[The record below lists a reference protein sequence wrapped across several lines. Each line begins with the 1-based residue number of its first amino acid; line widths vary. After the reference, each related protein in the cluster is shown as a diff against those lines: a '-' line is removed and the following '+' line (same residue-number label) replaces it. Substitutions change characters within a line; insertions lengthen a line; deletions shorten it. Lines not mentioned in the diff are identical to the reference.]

1 MGGAGEGA
9 YARRPVQRFVVL
21 LLVAGVLA
29 VVGLGLSAPRST
41 GPDPLTSA
49 ASPTPGAVQ
58 ETPAS
63 AVVET
68 KLTPPTAPAAVVS
81 AAPPPAPSADVSPRP
96 EPAARSSQQLP
107 LPTANPPAVSA
118 PPAPMPAFDA
128 AMNAV
133 LAEGYPGGS
142 LAVVRDGKLV
152 YTRGYGFAKA
162 GVAATPMTRY
172 RQASVSKAV
181 TGSLLAQLVTNGTLT
196 MDLRVFPYLGVAPV
210 DPRTNAITVRMLK
223 DHTSGFA
230 GDYFLFESRKAATFY
245 GVASPPDP
253 DTMVRWTAHYQLATD
268 PGSTYHYNNTN
279 YAILS
284 RVIEKATG
292 RAWIDLVRDMAKPFG
307 IATWRRSTRRSTAAS
322 WTRTAPRRH
331 GLRWTSSRATDRTAS
346 SHGGVAR
353 SRLLPTPS
361 HESRR
366 RHEHEHGDQDT
377 ADRIQEEKRQW
388 HDDHHRAVDE
398 NGHEGHRCLHRSQHP
413 KPPTGPLFVIHVRR
427 SFA

>member
-29 VVGLGLSAPRST
+29 VIGLGLSAPRST

-81 AAPPPAPSADVSPRP
+81 AAPPPAPSADVSSRP

-107 LPTANPPAVSA
+107 LPTANPPAASA
-118 PPAPMPAFDA
+118 APAVLPAFDA

-162 GVAATPMTRY
+162 GVAATPITRY

-230 GDYFLFESRKAATFY
+230 GDYFLFESVPGTVETPYGAYDAASLNGAVALVSTVIDMARY
-245 GVASPPDP
+245 DQGVAMGGIPAPELDAIPTKAGWSYTYVYNGSMPGHYTFVMRVWDG
-253 DTMVRWTAHYQLATD
+253 AHLTVMAGAFNHRD
-268 PGSTYHYNNTN
+268 AG
-279 YAILS
+279 AIDET
-284 RVIEKATG
+284 ING
-292 RAWIDLVRDMAKPFG
+292 RILDAY
-307 IATWRRSTRRSTAAS
+307 
-322 WTRTAPRRH
+322 
-331 GLRWTSSRATDRTAS
+331 RATTAW
-346 SHGGVAR
+346 
-353 SRLLPTPS
+353 P
-361 HESRR
+361 
-366 RHEHEHGDQDT
+366 
-377 ADRIQEEKRQW
+377 
-388 HDDHHRAVDE
+388 AVD
-398 NGHEGHRCLHRSQHP
+398 
-413 KPPTGPLFVIHVRR
+413 LFPNY
-427 SFA
+427 